1 MSIAPIPQE
10 QQSVKKLVSLPIG
23 KIVQTVWYKLKET
36 TKSQRYRKPK
46 KQITKLFLRKES
58 REESSPLA
66 PKVSDKGLFF
76 F

>member
-1 MSIAPIPQE
+1 
-10 QQSVKKLVSLPIG
+10 
-23 KIVQTVWYKLKET
+23 VQTVWYKLKET

-66 PKVSDKGLFF
+66 PKVPDTGLLNC
-76 F
+76 